1 MFSMAIGPLNVDLS
15 GQFRKLLLDRC
26 DADVAAAAFAAIA
39 ANGTEAEVLIED
51 GICLT
56 NVSLRSF
63 LWWTHSYPKH
73 GSQAPSASRCR
84 LTALQKVRRPESQ
97 PSLADVKVGMEW
109 FLPVFAWAKIKGRP
123 RLATELANP
132 TL

>member
-63 LWWTHSYPKH
+63 LWWTHSTGHKH
-73 GSQAPSASRCR
+73 LPHQGVGSQHFKKYDAP
-84 LTALQKVRRPESQ
+84 KV
-97 PSLADVKVGMEW
+97 SLVWQM
-109 FLPVFAWAKIKGRP
+109 
-123 RLATELANP
+123 
-132 TL
+132 